1 VRGVA
6 AIGHYFLVDK
16 GGLGT
21 VSIVELE
28 NILRWKAQQRIN
40 GSSDGRW
47 RYIAIV
53 MNIRSSEREKKLR
66 VNEQ

>member
-1 VRGVA
+1 MVSDLDAYYRFVRGVA

-28 NILRWKAQQRIN
+28 NILR
-40 GSSDGRW
+40 
-47 RYIAIV
+47 
-53 MNIRSSEREKKLR
+53 
-66 VNEQ
+66 